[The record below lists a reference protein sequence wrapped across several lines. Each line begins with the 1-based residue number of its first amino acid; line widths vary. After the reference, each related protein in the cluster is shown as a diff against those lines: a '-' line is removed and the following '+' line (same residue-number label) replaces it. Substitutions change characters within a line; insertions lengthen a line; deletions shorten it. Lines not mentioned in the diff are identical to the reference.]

1 EADNIIIHVDV
12 VDNNGKVVD
21 SISEM
26 ISHMA
31 VNETLNHDFTMTYKV
46 PDYTGKYTLKA
57 YVEAF
62 DGDTIQSNDT
72 LAKQFSCYR
81 DSVGIRDAEQLDW
94 SLGQNIPNPASSVTA
109 IPFTLPQ
116 AGQVRISVMA
126 ANGQVIFRQES
137 EAEAGTNR
145 IEVDASDWAAG
156 VYYYTMEY
164 RGQRITR
171 KMNIRR

>member
-1 EADNIIIHVDV
+1 
-12 VDNNGKVVD
+12 
-21 SISEM
+21 EM

-72 LAKQFSCYR
+72 IAKQFRCYR

-94 SLGQNIPNPASSVTA
+94 NLGQNIPNPTGAVTA

-116 AGQVRISVMA
+116 AGTVRISVMA

-137 EAEAGTNR
+137 EAEAGGNR

-171 KMNIRR
+171 KMTVTR